1 MIGTDEM
8 SSSTGMDI
16 SESFRPE
23 DISKTD
29 FFDFVTAP
37 DMGIGLGV
45 NVNLHHTHHN
55 HHHHNHHT
63 ITSPQQQQHQHQSQ
77 HHHHHLSPQQ
87 QQHLHQHQHHSQPTH
102 HNPDSS
108 PMTHDGGGTGGP
120 SGGGGG
126 GSSSVTSVSAN
137 GNDSHGDT
145 SGLSDGSSASTTD
158 PTLHG
163 YEFWASDK
171 EHTSTI
177 FEDLDRYCWQ
187 QQSNSNAT
195 TASTVTVPNNGTANN
210 STTTAN
216 NSSNQMHHV
225 PSPANSLNPLH
236 SSLVN
241 PSSPHHHHSPVVT
254 PVSTTA
260 SSSLPTTPVS
270 QTQLNSDGTIS
281 NIIST
286 DGQIYT
292 LTVLNGN
299 EPWLKRETDT
309 NLQSTLD
316 LDSLLGTFPG
326 YIKSEYPYD
335 DSGFST
341 DGCKDLNGDSGNI
354 MGTNSQRLPSL
365 LNTISSVTSS
375 GGLSGVGG
383 LGTDS
388 AVTAAL
394 SIGQQLDQF
403 HNNNNDWHM
412 TDHNN
417 EQNSAESLLR
427 SALQGKGYTKGLH
440 MHNGIALMPSSPSV
454 KDDDMRRILF
464 PVDADGLNFSDTSL
478 SATQIF
484 DDTQN
489 ATGGHNTHMIVP
501 HSPVTNGP
509 LTPVTNSTSI
519 NQQNSNNNVNANGHT
534 GGSNQTNSMLVDD
547 MFLTLENAFS
557 DDFEKIKQFCNANA
571 SANEYHHH
579 NSEGMMQLSPN
590 VTGGAV
596 AQTTGTSSMNSISVT
611 TGQQQLQALHTTGLS
626 STPAANATTMVV
638 NPVQQ
643 QNPPPQPLK
652 PEVTTSSQRIGPTGK
667 ITKKYKRTLSSHGSG
682 VSNNNNNNPNAINH
696 NNNNNSSNLSTSK
709 GTGAN
714 LPLANGSGGGGV
726 NRNGSASS
734 GSSTTSSNSP
744 THCNGGNGVG
754 GGNSSSSTT
763 TTTSSTSSSTSGGQR
778 KERSLHYCSICSKG
792 FKDKYSVNVHI
803 RTHTGE
809 KPFACTL
816 CGKSF
821 RQKAHLAKHYQT
833 HMAQKNNGNL
843 VKGNS
848 NKHHR
853 SSAAAAAAA
862 AAAVVQQ
869 QQQQQQQQGLNSSP
883 LIHNHHQ
890 RPINSAPTTPTTPTL
905 PHGLGMVN
913 GLLTTSSGLTL
924 GLTQQSSSL
933 ASSAPS
939 TPTTTILPPAN
950 GLLANR

>member
-8 SSSTGMDI
+8 SSTGMDI

-63 ITSPQQQQHQHQSQ
+63 ITSPQQQPQPHHQ
-77 HHHHHLSPQQ
+77 HHHHHQPQQ
-87 QQHLHQHQHHSQPTH
+87 HHHHHHTQQPH
-102 HNPDSS
+102 HNPASS
-108 PMTHDGGGTGGP
+108 PMTHDGGGGGGSGNGGGP
-120 SGGGGG
+120 GGG
-126 GSSSVTSVSAN
+126 GSGSVTSVSAN
-137 GNDSHGDT
+137 GGDSHGDT

-158 PTLHG
+158 PALHG
-163 YEFWASDK
+163 YEFWTSDK

-187 QQSNSNAT
+187 QQSNSST
-195 TASTVTVPNNGTANN
+195 TATSVTVPSNGAPNN
-210 STTTAN
+210 SNNNTN

-241 PSSPHHHHSPVVT
+241 PTSPHNHHSPVT
-254 PVSTTA
+254 PVSTTT

-309 NLQSTLD
+309 QLQSTLD

-341 DGCKDLNGDSGNI
+341 DGCKDLNGDSANL
-354 MGTNSQRLPSL
+354 MGSSSQRLPSL
-365 LNTISSVTSS
+365 INTISSVTSS
-375 GGLSGVGG
+375 GGMGGVGG
-383 LGTDS
+383 LGGDG
-388 AVTAAL
+388 AVTAL

-440 MHNGIALMPSSPSV
+440 MHNGITLMPTSPSV

-464 PVDADGLNFSDTSL
+464 PVDADGLNFPDTSL
-478 SATQIF
+478 NAAQIF
-484 DDTQN
+484 DDPQSAN
-489 ATGGHNTHMIVP
+489 GHNTHMIVP

-509 LTPVTNSTSI
+509 LTPVTNPS
-519 NQQNSNNNVNANGHT
+519 NAAHNSNNN
-534 GGSNQTNSMLVDD
+534 GSNNNNNNQANSMMVDD

-557 DDFEKIKQFCNANA
+557 DDFEKIKQFCTTATAND
-571 SANEYHHH
+571 YHHG
-579 NSEGMMQLSPN
+579 NEVMMQISPSI
-590 VTGGAV
+590 TGGSGGGV
-596 AQTTGTSSMNSISVT
+596 TQTSATSINPMSVT
-611 TGQQQLQALHTTGLS
+611 TAQQQLQALHAAS
-626 STPAANATTMVV
+626 SAATSTNAIV
-638 NPVQQ
+638 NMPGNQVLQQ
-643 QNPPPQPLK
+643 QQKPPAQPLK
-652 PEVTTSSQRIGPTGK
+652 PEVTTSNQRIVTTAK
-667 ITKKYKRTLSSHGSG
+667 VTKKYKRTLSSHSTGSG
-682 VSNNNNNNPNAINH
+682 GGGAGVSNNNNNNNPNAINH
-696 NNNNNSSNLSTSK
+696 NNSNNNSNNNNSSSNLSTSK
-709 GTGAN
+709 GSGNLSLTNGAG
-714 LPLANGSGGGGV
+714 A

-734 GSSTTSSNSP
+734 GSSTTSSNSTP
-744 THCNGGNGVG
+744 ST
-754 GGNSSSSTT
+754 SSS
-763 TTTSSTSSSTSGGQR
+763 SSSTSGGQR

-833 HMAQKNNGNL
+833 HMAQKNNGSL

-853 SSAAAAAAA
+853 SSSASASAAAAAAA
-862 AAAVVQQ
+862 
-869 QQQQQQQQGLNSSP
+869 QQQQQQQGLNPSVP
-883 LIHNHHQ
+883 VHNHV
-890 RPINSAPTTPTTPTL
+890 RPMSANSAAPTTPTL
-905 PHGLGMVN
+905 PHGLGLVN
-913 GLLTTSSGLTL
+913 GMLTTSAGLAL
-924 GLTQQSSSL
+924 GVPQQPSSL
-933 ASSAPS
+933 PPTPS
-939 TPTTTILPPAN
+939 TPTAILPPAN